1 MEDGSVWLNWVEME
15 DERWEQKTEEKREDG
30 RGKREAKTGGGGMDL
45 PSLLPNAVLG
55 G

>member
-1 MEDGSVWLNWVEME
+1 MTYPLHGYLQQEGREESKMQKMEE
-15 DERWEQKTEEKREDG
+15 G
-30 RGKREAKTGGGGMDL
+30 RGKREAKTAGGGMDL